1 MRKKLSKCH
10 PELLMEGHV
19 SCGAY
24 KKKPTPNA
32 NYGDENCYR
41 AYSHQ
46 GCRTVI
52 EATAGN
58 KQLLEV
64 RHFKHSQ
71 KMANKLRASVARTCF
86 SLNTMALPH
95 SLPHCLIAT
104 LCPGV
109 FVNHLVNQ

>member
-1 MRKKLSKCH
+1 
-10 PELLMEGHV
+10 MEGHV

-64 RHFKHSQ
+64 RRFKHSQ
-71 KMANKLRASVARTCF
+71 KRPINCEQVWHE
-86 SLNTMALPH
+86 P
-95 SLPHCLIAT
+95 
-104 LCPGV
+104 V
-109 FVNHLVNQ
+109 FP